1 MKSLFSFFLPLFL
14 LSLLS
19 CSKGDGSDL
28 TPPQQETI
36 SISLDLSADLEL
48 SEARSF
54 QYQLGKNKN
63 GQQVPMPTFTPGQKV
78 LVHMILKSNKDAYG
92 IASIYWTYDAEK
104 KRLVLKQSDAGNNIE
119 VTGFTNDTGTRWYV
133 SGLIGG
139 SRVSP
144 TSTTFAFEGERELT
158 GVQEIGDAI
167 SRLKVPYAF
176 PWTEVTIETN
186 KEQEASGSYKYGFV
200 PLSAGVTFKPRG
212 ALIAYKLGN
221 DLPYGFKPTG
231 FYTTSD
237 AFVDQGVFELNTRI
251 VANGLPEWSNKAN
264 DCGSVMEYFFS
275 SATTPSTALTTG
287 KMLDKV
293 YYAWVMPV
301 SPAPAIASTKVILR
315 GEAPDSPHTD
325 YTKAYYTSY
334 TPNAVSGGKVVHG
347 KVHPLTAR
355 ATANVV
361 LPIQLITDYNL
372 AGGPSYGTTQI
383 PLGSWLEGVVSD
395 GVKGDLRFS
404 NIKSNGEINP
414 DPHDNRASGYYNWFM
429 VQSDPANRTSAYF
442 NPNSIDLH
450 DQNLLDEDGRT
461 IIRLGDKYYVP
472 HIDNLW
478 GIFPGYPSSVSDAR
492 YKWHNPSATNSTID
506 EIMSV
511 GQGTGVEALLQSYR
525 AQYSNGRLL
534 TTDTGGE
541 AVIYAIRFAKKTTCA
556 PTYSYFEKEGR
567 RTYTAAP
574 NDMMKCAYRY
584 QRIGLWKNIYV
595 TGAAEEIAEW
605 KTRRFKIEVVY
616 LGEEAVAT
624 PLDGGTSNS
633 VASEAWWDARRAEG
647 KVISKTFSVAGPIRG
662 IVRKS
667 SSSEVATYDWGGA
680 GERISQ
686 TFIQSTSYD
695 SSPLPGSTGAI
706 RSYSKSAGAAHDR
719 LIVALPWFD
728 GNGYSVRL
736 FKKKP

>member
-1 MKSLFSFFLPLFL
+1 MVRLLYFSWLILFALTACEQEQQPVP
-14 LSLLS
+14 
-19 CSKGDGSDL
+19 
-28 TPPQQETI
+28 TPPQGERQQ
-36 SISLDLSADLEL
+36 ISLALSADLEL
-48 SEARSF
+48 GETRSF
-54 QYQLGKNKN
+54 EYQLGQNKN

-78 LVHMILKSNKDAYG
+78 LVHMILKSDKNAYG

-104 KRLVLKQSDAGNNIE
+104 RRLVLKQSDEGNNIE
-119 VTGFTNDTGTRWYV
+119 VTGFTNDAGTRWYV

-139 SRVSP
+139 SRVNPSDP
-144 TSTTFAFEGERELT
+144 TSATFAFEGERELT
-158 GVQEIGDAI
+158 GVQQIGDAI
-167 SRLKVPYAF
+167 SKLKVPYAF

-200 PLSAGVTFKPRG
+200 PQSAGVTFKPRG

-237 AFVDQGVFELNTRI
+237 AFVDQGVFDLNTEI
-251 VANGLPEWSNKAN
+251 VADGLPAWSNKAN
-264 DCGSVMEYFFS
+264 NCGSVMEYFFS
-275 SATTPSTALTTG
+275 SATAPSTALTTG
-287 KMLDKV
+287 QMLDKV

-301 SPAPAIASTKVILR
+301 SPAPTMASTKVILR
-315 GEAPDSPHTD
+315 GEAPNSPHTD

-372 AGGPSYGTTQI
+372 AGGPSYGTAQLPTT
-383 PLGSWLEGVVSD
+383 GHWLDGAVYD
-395 GVKGDLRFS
+395 GVQGELRFS
-404 NIKSNGEINP
+404 NTTSTGAMNP
-414 DPHDNRASGYYNWFM
+414 DPHDNKASGYYNWFM
-429 VQSDPANRTSAYF
+429 VQSDVANRTSSHF

-450 DQNLLDEDGRT
+450 GETLRDEDGQT
-461 IIRLGDKYYVP
+461 IRLGDKYYVP

-478 GIFPGYPSSVSDAR
+478 GVFPGYPSSVSDAR
-492 YKWHNPSATNSTID
+492 YKWYNPSASNSTID

-511 GQGTGVEALLQSYR
+511 GQGTGAEALLQSYR

-534 TTDTGGE
+534 TTDINGE
-541 AVIYAIRFAKKTTCA
+541 AVIYAIRFAKKTTCD
-556 PTYSYFEKEGR
+556 PTYYDFEKEGR

-584 QRIGLWKNIYV
+584 QRVGLWNINIA
-595 TGAAEEIAEW
+595 GAEMIAQW

-616 LGEEAVAT
+616 LGEEAGAT
-624 PLDGGTSNS
+624 PLDDGTSNS
-633 VASEAWWDARRAEG
+633 VASEAWWNARRAEG
-647 KVISKTFSVAGPIRG
+647 KVISKTFSVAGAIRG
-662 IVRKS
+662 ILRKS
-667 SSSEVATYDWGGA
+667 SSSEVATYNWAD
-680 GERISQ
+680 ESTRQ

-695 SSPLPGSTGAI
+695 RSPIPGSTGAI
-706 RSYSKSAGAAHDR
+706 LSYSKSAGAAHDR